1 MPAQILTVDFKNKV
15 LLEHESIPKITRITC
30 DVCHKTYKHVE
41 DASDNMQMVEFSKEV
56 VMQSGKNKVS
66 ITVRVCRSCC
76 VQLGE
81 MFKEGI

>member
-1 MPAQILTVDFKNKV
+1 MATQILTVDFQNKV
-15 LLEHESIPKITRITC
+15 LLEEQSIPKITRITC

-41 DASDNMQMVEFSKEV
+41 GASDNMQMVEFAKEV
-56 VMQSGKNKVS
+56 VMAGGKNKAS

-81 MFKEGI
+81 MFKGE